1 MSSIEIVVRK
11 PTAEDLAI
19 ADLNRKATRHK
30 AAGNL
35 DSAIACLRQAKE
47 IAAAHRIPRAIE
59 PALRL
64 PLFLQQGGY
73 FDAAMIEFEHL
84 LTQAEAIAAFGLE
97 HLPPFFRIGNAQHV
111 RSLIYDKMRV
121 ACKREKRTVEA
132 GQYEAARDTCREE
145 FERYQK
151 MMDLHRQRERKNHA
165 AKTKRVS
172 P

>member
-1 MSSIEIVVRK
+1 MASIEIVVRE
-11 PTAEDLAI
+11 PTPQDREIAE
-19 ADLNRKATRHK
+19 LNCEATRHK

-35 DSAIACLRQAKE
+35 EAAIACLRQAKE
-47 IAAAHRIPRAIE
+47 IAAAHRIPRAVE

-73 FDAAMIEFEHL
+73 FDAAMVEFEHL
-84 LTQAEAIAAFGLE
+84 LTQAETIAALGLE
-97 HLPPFFRIGNAQHV
+97 HLPPFFRLGYAQHV
-111 RSLIYDKMRV
+111 RGLIYDKMRV

-132 GQYEAARDTCREE
+132 VRYEAARDTCREE